1 MSWKAIILG
10 AVLLI
15 VIAWNAAVAFADLQ
29 LEKRPYDGVYDS
41 CHKVWS
47 SRGLYDTKEERNS
60 PTAFRRAFKAGAH
73 GVEVDFSYD
82 TATDRFII
90 GHGHPRK
97 GLDGRPVYTKKEGE
111 LFTLELLFRELGEG
125 HAFWLDYKNLDH
137 LSVEATQKA
146 IRRLKT
152 IAVNG
157 NVHDRLYIEGS
168 NPLRL
173 SLYTDAGFKTLL
185 GTFPLPDSNPFASIV
200 LDAYKLL
207 FAAFNITGT
216 AMNYGSIDTPIYG
229 ENTQKQLG
237 NLPVFVFHIPDDP
250 SLLQQLAHNAM
261 SASCSSAATS
271 VSTASPSPPA
281 AGIDGRPGSPKERHH
296 A

>member
-1 MSWKAIILG
+1 MSWKAITLG
-10 AVLLI
+10 SVLLI
-15 VIAWNAAVAFADLQ
+15 VIAWNAAVAFADRQ

-60 PTAFRRAFKAGAH
+60 PTAFRRAFEAGAH

-97 GLDGRPVYTKKEGE
+97 GPDGKPVYTEKEGG
-111 LFTLELLFRELGEG
+111 LFTLEDLFRELGEG

-137 LSVEATQKA
+137 LSVEETQKA
-146 IRRLKT
+146 IRRLGT

-157 NVHDRLYIEGS
+157 SVHDRLYIEGS

-173 SLYTDAGFKTLL
+173 SMYTDAGFKTLL

-200 LDAYKLL
+200 VSAYKLL
-207 FAAFNITGT
+207 FAAFNITGI
-216 AMNYGSIDTPIYG
+216 AMNYGSIDKPIYG

-250 SLLQQLAHNAM
+250 SLLQQLVHNRHVRVMLVGRDISIDRFA
-261 SASCSSAATS
+261 
-271 VSTASPSPPA
+271 VTAC
-281 AGIDGRPGSPKERHH
+281 GER
-296 A
+296 